1 MEELLMNEILIK
13 LQDQLISS
21 MIEDLAKKGELK
33 DFIKFGREEAKKDG
47 RYTEELQKFFDE
59 IEEQFCDN
67 IDWDKLFDIV
77 SETTNNRKVMGF
89 RQDKCIIVENKTLSN
104 DEVEDYMET
113 ETAPINLGKLN
124 KALESIHIK
133 LEFIEAIDNPFDL
146 DGFQN
151 FVRFK
156 VVELD

>member
-1 MEELLMNEILIK
+1 MKDLSDILISNIIGNLVKEDK
-13 LQDQLISS
+13 LD
-21 MIEDLAKKGELK
+21 
-33 DFIKFGREEAKKDG
+33 DFIGFAREKAKEDG
-47 RYTEELQKFFDE
+47 MDTEELMSFFDE
-59 IEEQFCDN
+59 LEEKFCDN

-89 RQDKCIIVENKTLSN
+89 RQDKSIIIENRTLSN
-104 DEVEDYMET
+104 DEVVKYMET
-113 ETAPINLGKLN
+113 DAPINLDKLN
-124 KALESIHIK
+124 KALEPIHIK

>member
-1 MEELLMNEILIK
+1 MEDVIRT
-13 LQDQLISS
+13 LQEHLISS
-21 MIEDLAKKGELK
+21 IIQNLVENGNLD
-33 DFIKFGREEAKKDG
+33 DFLKFGREKAKEDG
-47 RYTEELQKFFDE
+47 MDTEELMSFFDE
-59 IEEQFCDN
+59 LEEKFCDN

-77 SETTNNRKVMGF
+77 SETTNNRKVRGF
-89 RQDKCIIVENKTLSN
+89 RQDKSIIIENRTLSN
-104 DEVEDYMET
+104 DEVVKYMET
-113 ETAPINLGKLN
+113 DAPINLDKLN
-124 KALESIHIK
+124 KALEPIHIK

>member
-1 MEELLMNEILIK
+1 MNEILIK

-21 MIEDLAKKGELK
+21 VIEDLAKKGELE

-47 RYTEELQKFFDE
+47 RYTEELMSFFDE
-59 IEEQFCDN
+59 LEEKFCDN

-89 RQDKCIIVENKTLSN
+89 RQDKCIIIENRTLSN
-104 DEVEDYMET
+104 DEVEKYMET
-113 ETAPINLGKLN
+113 ETAPINLDKLN
-124 KALESIHIK
+124 KALKSINVK

>member
-1 MEELLMNEILIK
+1 MEEIMKDLSDILISNIIGNLVKEDK
-13 LQDQLISS
+13 LD
-21 MIEDLAKKGELK
+21 
-33 DFIKFGREEAKKDG
+33 DFIGFAREKAKEDG
-47 RYTEELQKFFDE
+47 MDTEELMSFFDE
-59 IEEQFCDN
+59 LEEKFCDN

-89 RQDKCIIVENKTLSN
+89 RQDKCIIIENKTLSN

-113 ETAPINLGKLN
+113 ETAPINLDKLN
-124 KALESIHIK
+124 KALEPTHIK

-151 FVRFK
+151 FIRFK
-156 VVELD
+156 VIEIE

>member
-1 MEELLMNEILIK
+1 MEDLLMNEILIK

-21 MIEDLAKKGELK
+21 MIEDLVKEGELEN
-33 DFIKFGREEAKKDG
+33 FIKFGREEAKKDG

-59 IEEQFCDN
+59 LEEKFCDN

-89 RQDKCIIVENKTLSN
+89 RQDKSIIIENRTLSN
-104 DEVEDYMET
+104 DEVVKYMET
-113 ETAPINLGKLN
+113 DAPINLDKLN
-124 KALESIHIK
+124 KALEPINIK

>member
-1 MEELLMNEILIK
+1 MMKDLSDILISNIIGNLVKEDK
-13 LQDQLISS
+13 LD
-21 MIEDLAKKGELK
+21 
-33 DFIKFGREEAKKDG
+33 DFIGFAREKAKEEGMD
-47 RYTEELQKFFDE
+47 TEELMSFFDE
-59 IEEQFCDN
+59 LEEKFCDN

-89 RQDKCIIVENKTLSN
+89 RQDKCIIVENRTLSH
-104 DEVEDYMET
+104 DEVEEYMET
-113 ETAPINLGKLN
+113 ETAPINLDKLN
-124 KALESIHIK
+124 KALEPINAK

>member
-1 MEELLMNEILIK
+1 MM
-13 LQDQLISS
+13 
-21 MIEDLAKKGELK
+21 EDLLGKLFVANVIQKLIDTGNIG
-33 DFIKFGREEAKKDG
+33 DFIEYGREKAKEDG
-47 RYTEELQKFFDE
+47 MDTENLMAFFDE
-59 IEEQFCDN
+59 LEKEFCDD

-89 RQDKCIIVENKTLSN
+89 RQDKCIIVENRTLSN
-104 DEVEDYMET
+104 DEVEKYMET
-113 ETAPINLGKLN
+113 ETAPINLQTIN
-124 KALESIHIK
+124 KALEPINIK

-156 VVELD
+156 VVELDK

>member
-1 MEELLMNEILIK
+1 MMKDLSNILISNIIGNLVKEDK
-13 LQDQLISS
+13 LD
-21 MIEDLAKKGELK
+21 
-33 DFIKFGREEAKKDG
+33 DFIGFAREKAKEDG
-47 RYTEELQKFFDE
+47 MDTEELMSFFDE
-59 IEEQFCDN
+59 LEEKFCDN

-89 RQDKCIIVENKTLSN
+89 RQDKCIIVENRTLSH
-104 DEVEDYMET
+104 DEVEEYMET
-113 ETAPINLGKLN
+113 ETAPINLDKLN
-124 KALESIHIK
+124 KALEPINIK

>member
-1 MEELLMNEILIK
+1 MMKDLSNILISNIISNLVKEDK
-13 LQDQLISS
+13 LD
-21 MIEDLAKKGELK
+21 
-33 DFIKFGREEAKKDG
+33 DFIGFAREKAKEDG
-47 RYTEELQKFFDE
+47 MDTEELMSFFDE
-59 IEEQFCDN
+59 LEEKFCND

-89 RQDKCIIVENKTLSN
+89 RPDKCIIVENRTLSN
-104 DEVEDYMET
+104 DEVEEYMET
-113 ETAPINLGKLN
+113 ETAPINLDTLN
-124 KALESIHIK
+124 KALEPINVK

-146 DGFQN
+146 DGFRN

>member
-1 MEELLMNEILIK
+1 MEELIRAFQNNF
-13 LQDQLISS
+13 ISTIIANL
-21 MIEDLAKKGELK
+21 IEDGKLDDFLKFAKEKAKEDNMDSDELM
-33 DFIKFGREEAKKDG
+33 
-47 RYTEELQKFFDE
+47 KFFDE
-59 IEEQFCDN
+59 LEEKFCDN

-89 RQDKCIIVENKTLSN
+89 RQDKCIIIENRTLTN
-104 DEVEDYMET
+104 DEVEEYMVT
-113 ETAPINLGKLN
+113 ETAPINLQTLN
-124 KALESIHIK
+124 KALEPINIK

-146 DGFQN
+146 DGIKN

>member
-1 MEELLMNEILIK
+1 MKDLSDILISNIIGNLVKEDK
-13 LQDQLISS
+13 LD
-21 MIEDLAKKGELK
+21 
-33 DFIKFGREEAKKDG
+33 DFIGFAREKAKEDG
-47 RYTEELQKFFDE
+47 MDTEELMSFFDE
-59 IEEQFCDN
+59 LEEKFCDN

-89 RQDKCIIVENKTLSN
+89 RQDKCIIIENKTLSN

-113 ETAPINLGKLN
+113 ATAPINLNNLN
-124 KALESIHIK
+124 KALEPINIK

>member
-1 MEELLMNEILIK
+1 MNMDEFVKDLSDILISNIIGNLVKEDK
-13 LQDQLISS
+13 LD
-21 MIEDLAKKGELK
+21 
-33 DFIKFGREEAKKDG
+33 DFIGFAREKAKEDG
-47 RYTEELQKFFDE
+47 MDTEELMSFFDE
-59 IEEQFCDN
+59 LEEKFCDN

-77 SETTNNRKVMGF
+77 SETTNNRKVIGF
-89 RQDKCIIVENKTLSN
+89 RQDKCIIVENRTLSH
-104 DEVEDYMET
+104 DEVEEYMET
-113 ETAPINLGKLN
+113 ETAPINLDKLN
-124 KALESIHIK
+124 KTLKPINAK